1 MAEFTQTYKVNCPSC
16 HSEKVIKV
24 GQRNGYQRYQCRG
37 CDKKFRAN
45 GMGPGHRIPVE
56 QMGMAIR
63 LFYSGM
69 SYKQIA
75 ESMADAFNIPEPSKA
90 TIYEWTRDYT
100 DTAVKGMANHPAQ
113 VGDTWVADE
122 MMVTVGGGKM
132 WNWNVMDEDTRY
144 ILASH
149 LSKNRN
155 MKAAETVM
163 EKAAGASAVEPKT
176 IKSDR
181 LASYPNAISLVF
193 PNTKHIQS
201 DGIRAE
207 VNNNRSERLQGTFRQ
222 RTKTL
227 RGLDSLETGQ
237 RYLDGWS
244 LNYNLFRGHEALDD
258 KTPGEIAHVNAPFKE
273 WADVV
278 RVTPAAQR
286 GTEPP
291 KVLKPRIAPMAQAP
305 IAPPVIRD
313 HSTPPPREKPEGQ
326 RRLPPRPKPR
336 QFKSVSGRGRPPKQK
351 NPAWLRRGEV
361 RGRY

>member
-100 DTAVKGMANHPAQ
+100 DTAVKGIANHPAQ

-122 MMVTVGGGKM
+122 MMVKVGGEKM

-149 LSKNRN
+149 LSKHRN

-163 EKAAGASAVEPKT
+163 EKAAAASAVEPKT

-181 LASYPNAISLVF
+181 LTSYPNAISLVF

-237 RYLDGWS
+237 RYLDGWT

-258 KTPGEIAHVNAPFKE
+258 KTPGEITHVNAPFKE

-286 GTEPP
+286 GKEPP
-291 KVLKPRIAPMAQAP
+291 KALKPQIVPQVGTVTM
-305 IAPPVIRD
+305 PPPPRD
-313 HSTPPPREKPEGQ
+313 QSAPPPREIAGS
-326 RRLPPRPKPR
+326 RVRLAPRPKPR
-336 QFKSVSGRGRPPKQK
+336 GFKSASGSGRPQPPRK
-351 NPAWLRRGEV
+351 PAWLKKGEV
-361 RGRY
+361 RGRL